1 MLVMKI
7 TGIET
12 MIVCLPYRQ
21 SGPPTG
27 FGGKVWTTMDTL
39 LVRIDTDANISGWGE
54 AFGYN
59 VNEATKAAV
68 DTLIA
73 PLCLGR
79 DPTAIAELTADLQRK
94 LHFFGRG
101 GPATYGVSGIDI
113 ALWDIAGKLAGLPLH
128 RLLGGAGRQN
138 LRAYASLLRYGDA
151 AVTAKLAAEAVSRGY
166 KHIKLHEITIPPV
179 ASAREA
185 VGPDIALMVD
195 TNCPWSL
202 GEARGM
208 ARDLAPYNLFWL
220 EEPIWP
226 PEDVAAL
233 AALRRTMETP
243 IAAGE
248 NAGSVTHFAQ
258 MLAAEAI
265 DYAQPSVIKI
275 GGITEMRRVLA
286 LAEVANVA
294 VAPHSPYFGPGLL
307 ATLHVAAAAA
317 QEMLIERLYVD
328 LDASLFGGF
337 CEARDGT
344 MLVPDGPGLG
354 CDPDAAVIAR
364 YRAG

>member
-1 MLVMKI
+1 MRI
-7 TGIET
+7 TGVET
-12 MIVCLPYRQ
+12 IIVRLPYRQ
-21 SGPPTG
+21 SGPPSG
-27 FGGKVWTTMDTL
+27 FGGKLWTTMDTL
-39 LVRIDTDANISGWGE
+39 LVRVDTDAGISGWGE

-59 VNEATKAAV
+59 INEGSKATL

-79 DPTAIAELTADLQRK
+79 DPTAIAELMADLQRK

-101 GPATYGVSGIDI
+101 GPSTYGLSGIDI
-113 ALWDIAGKLAGLPLH
+113 ALWDIAGKVADLPLH
-128 RLLGGAGRQN
+128 RLLGGAGRRH

-151 AVTAKLAAEAVSRGY
+151 AVAARVAAEAVSRGY
-166 KHIKLHEITIPPV
+166 LHVKLHEITVPPV
-179 ASAREA
+179 ASARQA
-185 VGPDIALMVD
+185 VGSDVALMLD

-202 GEARGM
+202 GEARRM
-208 ARDLAPYNLFWL
+208 ARELAPHNLFWL

-233 AALRRTMETP
+233 AALRRSIPTA

-265 DYAQPSVIKI
+265 DYAQPSVTKI
-275 GGITEMRRVLA
+275 GGISEMHRVLA
-286 LAEVANVA
+286 VAEAANVT
-294 VAPHSPYFGPGLL
+294 VVPHSPYFGPGLL
-307 ATLHVAAAAA
+307 ATLHIAAAVA

-328 LDASLFGGF
+328 LDASLFGDLV
-337 CEARDGT
+337 EARDG
-344 MLVPDGPGLG
+344 MMRVPEGPGLG
-354 CDPDAAVIAR
+354 CDPDATVIAR
-364 YRAG
+364 CRAG

>member
-1 MLVMKI
+1 MKI
-7 TGIET
+7 TGVET
-12 MIVCLPYRQ
+12 MIVRLPYRQ
-21 SGPPTG
+21 SGPPSG
-27 FGGKVWTTMDTL
+27 FGGKLWTTMDTL
-39 LVRIDTDANISGWGE
+39 LVRVDTDTGISGWGE

-59 VNEATKAAV
+59 VNEGTKATL

-79 DPTAIAELTADLQRK
+79 DPTAIAELMADLQRK

-101 GPATYGVSGIDI
+101 GPATFGLSGIDI
-113 ALWDIAGKLAGLPLH
+113 ALWDIAGKIAGVPLH
-128 RLLGGAGRQN
+128 RLLGGAGRRN
-138 LRAYASLLRYGDA
+138 LRAYASLLRYGDPAVA
-151 AVTAKLAAEAVSRGY
+151 ARVAAEAASRGY
-166 KHIKLHEITIPPV
+166 LHVKLHEITVPPI
-179 ASAREA
+179 ASTRQAL
-185 VGPDIALMVD
+185 GPDVALMLD

-202 GEARGM
+202 GEAGRM
-208 ARDLAPYNLFWL
+208 ARELAPHNLFWL

-233 AALRRTMETP
+233 AALRRKILTP

-248 NAGSVTHFAQ
+248 NAASVTHFAQ

-265 DYAQPSVIKI
+265 DYAQPSVTKI
-275 GGITEMRRVLA
+275 GGISEMRRVLTISEA
-286 LAEVANVA
+286 ANVI

-307 ATLHVAAAAA
+307 ATLHIAASVA
-317 QEMLIERLYVD
+317 QEMLVERLYVD
-328 LDASLFGGF
+328 LDASLFGDLVQ
-337 CEARDGT
+337 ATDG
-344 MLVPDGPGLG
+344 MMRVPEGPGLG

>member
-1 MLVMKI
+1 MKI
-7 TGIET
+7 TGVET
-12 MIVCLPYRQ
+12 MIVRLPYRQ
-21 SGPPTG
+21 SGPPSG
-27 FGGKVWTTMDTL
+27 FGGKLWTTMDTL
-39 LVRIDTDANISGWGE
+39 LVRVDTDTGISGWGE

-59 VNEATKAAV
+59 VNEGTKATL

-79 DPTAIAELTADLQRK
+79 DPTAIAELMADLQRK

-101 GPATYGVSGIDI
+101 GPATYGLSGIDI
-113 ALWDIAGKLAGLPLH
+113 ALWDIVGKIAGVPLH
-128 RLLGGAGRQN
+128 RLLGGAGRRN
-138 LRAYASLLRYGDA
+138 LRAYASLLRYGDPAVA
-151 AVTAKLAAEAVSRGY
+151 ARVAAEAASRGY
-166 KHIKLHEITIPPV
+166 LHVKLHEITVPPI
-179 ASAREA
+179 ASARQA
-185 VGPDIALMVD
+185 LGPDVALMLD

-202 GEARGM
+202 GEAGRM
-208 ARDLAPYNLFWL
+208 ARELAPHNLFWL

-233 AALRRTMETP
+233 AALRRKILTP

-248 NAGSVTHFAQ
+248 NAASVTHFAQ

-265 DYAQPSVIKI
+265 DYAQPSVTKI
-275 GGITEMRRVLA
+275 GGISEMRRVLTISEA
-286 LAEVANVA
+286 ANVI

-307 ATLHVAAAAA
+307 ATLHIAASVA
-317 QEMLIERLYVD
+317 QEMLVERLYVD
-328 LDASLFGGF
+328 LDASLFGDLVQ
-337 CEARDGT
+337 ATDG
-344 MLVPDGPGLG
+344 MMRVPEGPGLG